1 MVGLKKKTVP
11 QTRKIIHIKHVK
23 KSTPNVPSEKSK
35 TAPGL
40 PIILL
45 LNDNNSERS
54 FRPF

>member
-1 MVGLKKKTVP
+1 VVGLKKKTVP